1 MSESWATS
9 YANVQTVL
17 RPIVQWLTM
26 RCPIIKM
33 LDNALSN
40 CPMVGQ
46 CCVQHSNGWSML
58 CPTVRWLVS
67 WVSNSPMVEVFFV
80 QLSNGRTVLCPNV
93 LRSESALSNCPMV
106 GQCCVQQSNGY
117 SMLCQTVPAECSIV
131 QWMAWALSKCPIVT
145 VLFQTVQCLDS
156 AVFSALN
163 CLGGC
168 INIF

>member
-1 MSESWATS
+1 M
-9 YANVQTVL
+9 V
-17 RPIVQWLTM
+17 
-26 RCPIIKM
+26 
-33 LDNALSN
+33 DNSVSN
-40 CPMVGQ
+40 YQNVGQ
-46 CCVQHSNGWSML
+46 CSVKLSNGWTVL
-58 CPTVRWLVS
+58 CPTLQWLVNV
-67 WVSNSPMVEVFFV
+67 VSYCQMAGELSVQQSNDGLCFL

-131 QWMAWALSKCPIVT
+131 QWMAWTLSKCPIVT

-156 AVFSALN
+156 DVFSSLN

-168 INIF
+168 IHIF